1 MKTAGILNIWVG
13 TRLHLCETVVDT
25 QCDTLS
31 VLVMSLA
38 LILQFVGLFCYF
50 FAFLSAVYY
59 FPVYRRLTYS
69 KLPLSAK
76 ALRIHALTSEWR
88 AYFCCAA
95 VFSCS
100 LLVFHGFVYFLL
112 TEQSFEDAFTSLF
125 LGSLTA
131 LSPLLPGV
139 YSFLLANETFAVQLL
154 SDFTVFEG
162 VVVNAEESERIRRQL
177 EEDQLMER
185 VKKREKDSRE
195 RLELLELELD

>member
-1 MKTAGILNIWVG
+1 TDGKCVVANANVANA
-13 TRLHLCETVVDT
+13 TVVDT
-25 QCDTLS
+25 NCDTVS
-31 VLVMSLA
+31 VLIVSLA
-38 LILQFVGLFCYF
+38 PILQFVGLACYF

-59 FPVYRRLTYS
+59 FPVYRRLTCS
-69 KLPLSAK
+69 KLPLCAK

-100 LLVFHGFVYFLL
+100 LLVFHGLVYFLL
-112 TEQSFEDAFTSLF
+112 TEQSFEDASTSLF

-139 YSFLLANETFAVQLL
+139 YSVMLSNETFSVQLL
-154 SDFTVFEG
+154 SDYDFDGG
-162 VVVNAEESERIRRQL
+162 VINAEESERIRPQL
-177 EEDQLMER
+177 EEDHRSQQR
-185 VKKREKDSRE
+185 KKCENDNRM